1 MPKSLELQSKDRPSG
16 FTLIELLMVVV
27 IIGGIMAVII
37 PRAWR
42 ANIEAKYGLVRQAAT
57 ELGNWGM
64 TWAERNL
71 ESQEEADN
79 CVLNDY
85 VATLVGYTGNDTNTN
100 WVTVTN
106 DLTGSC
112 RSNSGTG
119 IAYAVAEIMPPEKQ
133 LRNPFNGLSYFNP
146 KNDGNTLQSGLLYLG
161 RGRTG
166 SGTTTDPYVYHY
178 YFVYTGTSSDSPSE
192 WYDGM
197 GSGTSDPFP
206 LANIRNGIFMARLQP

>member
-71 ESQEEADN
+71 ESQEEADD

-100 WVTVTN
+100 WVRVTN
-106 DLTGSC
+106 YLTGAGSC

-166 SGTTTDPYVYHY
+166 SGTTTVYHY
-178 YFVYTGTSSDSPSE
+178 YFVYTGTDSSNPHD
-192 WYDGM
+192 WHGGM
-197 GSGTSDPFP
+197 GSGTPPP
-206 LANIRNGIFMARLQP
+206 LANLRNGIIMARLLQPQP